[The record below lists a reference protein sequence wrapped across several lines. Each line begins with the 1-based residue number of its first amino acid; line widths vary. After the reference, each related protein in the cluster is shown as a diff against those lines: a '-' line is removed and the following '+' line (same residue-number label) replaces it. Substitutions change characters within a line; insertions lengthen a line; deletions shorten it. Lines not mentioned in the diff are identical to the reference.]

1 MLGIMGELVDEGLG
15 QFYDNYVDK
24 SKRFF
29 INPIN
34 WSVLS
39 IQRLLGIL
47 FVEVVFKNR
56 IQHDIMEDSQWT
68 ITFLLL
74 AIPSGGWELCVLTLL
89 FHTVRRR
96 NSTTGRQ

>member
-1 MLGIMGELVDEGLG
+1 MLGIMDELVDEGLG

-24 SKRFF
+24 SMRFF

-47 FVEVVFKNR
+47 FVEYGGETLR
-56 IQHDIMEDSQWT
+56 REQPQMDADSGLSDQ
-68 ITFLLL
+68 
-74 AIPSGGWELCVLTLL
+74 
-89 FHTVRRR
+89 
-96 NSTTGRQ
+96 